1 MNDRNYKYLDKI
13 DLPKDL
19 RKFEKNDL
27 ENICNDLREFIINS
41 ISENGGHFGAS
52 LGVVELTVALHYVYN
67 TPKDSIVWDVGHQA
81 YGHKILT
88 GRKETYAKDKGTGT
102 PNILIDDR
110 PVNIQR
116 WQGAGG
122 YGILYQ
128 ANRDS
133 LEKVKKGLEGYAK
146 VLGDH

>member
-41 ISENGGHFGAS
+41 ISENAGHFGAT

-67 TPKDSIVWDVGHQA
+67 TPEDSIVWDVGHQA

-88 GRKETYAKDKGTGT
+88 GRKRNFTQIEYIKVYLDSQKFQKVSTILSALDT
-102 PNILIDDR
+102 PQHQYLLLLVWQLPPSIKARMID
-110 PVNIQR
+110 NM
-116 WQGAGG
+116 
-122 YGILYQ
+122 
-128 ANRDS
+128 
-133 LEKVKKGLEGYAK
+133 
-146 VLGDH
+146 